1 MSSNIKAKNWLDLA
15 IGIAAGVCAIMSI
28 DVELSVAAMDLADP
42 STLPNMHPGIRYLFI
57 PVIAFG
63 VFAGAAVL
71 ELLSFRVL
79 RPRTTTRVG
88 WLLLGCSYSLILV
101 DLLLRHFTYEMPSW
115 LAFALFASCIGAV
128 HYWLYEKSQT

>member
-15 IGIAAGVCAIMSI
+15 IGIAVGVGAIMSV

-63 VFAGAAVL
+63 VFVGAALL
-71 ELLSFRVL
+71 ELLTFRVL

-88 WLLLGCSYSLILV
+88 WLLLGCSYSLIAV
-101 DLLLRHFTYEMPSW
+101 DLLLRHFTHEMPTL
-115 LAFALFASCIGAV
+115 LALALFASSIGAV
-128 HYWLYEKSQT
+128 HYWLYENTPA